1 MHTEGRVAMAR
12 ATAPITVADADKFR
26 EEVSLH
32 TLPRALCDRG
42 GSALGAQRL
51 PLLAR
56 TLTPLPPRRRAIS

>member
-1 MHTEGRVAMAR
+1 MAR

-26 EEVSLH
+26 DEVSLHSLH
-32 TLPRALCDRG
+32 TLPGALWDRG